1 MFSRGPITPFPR
13 LNNGEAGL
21 AGGRV
26 GLRRRRPP
34 SLLAAPTARAHAHI
48 LARAH
53 VNPAPGVSVPT
64 SPRRRPGLV
73 AAAGQGGHP
82 GMLLRG
88 GAGTPGC
95 CCGAGRAP
103 RDLNQTGK
111 HQSLHWLT
119 LFTSR
124 RRAQTRLPRSSGLP
138 PLIAAPG
145 GSLSARLTGT
155 SPRGPGHLKE
165 GLGRARPGRP
175 PQADPQSGDQERAA
189 CSEAAGGER
198 STGQ

>member
-1 MFSRGPITPFPR
+1 MGLRKRQASVPAGCPHGPCTCTHPSPCSCEPGTRGFCPHLSTETPGPR
-13 LNNGEAGL
+13 GCCGAGL
-21 AGGRV
+21 A
-26 GLRRRRPP
+26 
-34 SLLAAPTARAHAHI
+34 
-48 LARAH
+48 
-53 VNPAPGVSVPT
+53 
-64 SPRRRPGLV
+64 PRD
-73 AAAGQGGHP
+73 AAAGRGGHP

-88 GAGTPGC
+88 GAGTPGSE
-95 CCGAGRAP
+95 P
-103 RDLNQTGK
+103 TGK